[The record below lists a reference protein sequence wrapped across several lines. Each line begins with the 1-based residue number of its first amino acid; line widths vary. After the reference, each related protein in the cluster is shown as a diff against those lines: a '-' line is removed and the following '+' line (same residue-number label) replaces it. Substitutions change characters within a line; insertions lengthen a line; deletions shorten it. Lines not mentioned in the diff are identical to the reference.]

1 MNMDKADLRAMDS
14 EDLENY
20 KLNCEVYERMARN
33 MMNTALNIEDQD
45 NSWVFGCSFFPDSV
59 FSALD
64 EYLEPV
70 DKNKEILVFRLTGE
84 QEIEGEIIFDRTSV
98 NMTRP
103 FSVQCAFI
111 HRNCGGFYLTF
122 IQYLD

>member
-1 MNMDKADLRAMDS
+1 MNMDRANLCDMDS
-14 EDLENY
+14 EEFENY

-33 MMNTALNIEDQD
+33 MMDAALDLAGQD

-64 EYLEPV
+64 GSLEPI
-70 DKNKEILVFRLTGE
+70 DKNKEILVFRLTMEQVKAGE
-84 QEIEGEIIFDRTSV
+84 VIFDRTSV

-111 HRNCGGFYLTF
+111 RRNFGSFYLTF

>member
-1 MNMDKADLRAMDS
+1 MNMDRANLCDMDS
-14 EDLENY
+14 EDFENY
-20 KLNCEVYERMARN
+20 KLNCEVYERMACKI
-33 MMNTALNIEDQD
+33 MDAALVLNGRD

-59 FSALD
+59 FSTLD
-64 EYLEPV
+64 ESLEPV
-70 DKNKEILVFRLTGE
+70 NKNKEILVFRLTTE
-84 QEIEGEIIFDRTSV
+84 QVKAGGIIFDRTSV

-111 HRNCGGFYLTF
+111 HRSCGSFYLTF

>member
-1 MNMDKADLRAMDS
+1 MNMDRANLCDMDS
-14 EDLENY
+14 EEFENY
-20 KLNCEVYERMARN
+20 KLNCEVYERMARK
-33 MMNTALNIEDQD
+33 MMDAALDIGDQD

-64 EYLEPV
+64 GCREPI
-70 DKNKEILVFRLTGE
+70 DKNKEILIFRLTGE
-84 QEIEGEIIFDRTSV
+84 QEIEGELIFDRTSV